1 MNRSLFKTVTLF
13 SYFKEM
19 TSGCETILPVINHSN
34 IKIFI
39 HGTYKIT
46 YKDQ

>member
-13 SYFKEM
+13 SYFIEM
-19 TSGCETILPVINHSN
+19 TSGCEKILPVINHSN

-39 HGTYKIT
+39 HRIYKIT